1 MKINVSSILWPNDI
15 IEGGV
20 ELSIYINTSR
30 PLENFKELYGET
42 YFVDSAT
49 RCNMKSIA

>member
-1 MKINVSSILWPNDI
+1 MKKNIQIGTSDFKKL
-15 IEGGV
+15 IEG
-20 ELSIYINTSR
+20 N
-30 PLENFKELYGET
+30 N